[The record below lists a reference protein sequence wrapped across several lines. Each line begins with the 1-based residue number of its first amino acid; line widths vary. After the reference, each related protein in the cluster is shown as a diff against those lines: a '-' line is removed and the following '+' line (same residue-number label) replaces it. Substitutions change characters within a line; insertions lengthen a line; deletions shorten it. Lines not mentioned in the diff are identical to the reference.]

1 MELVYPSQLQSSSW
15 LPPFPLAQTYTTP
28 LPPRPSVTPLTSAS
42 EASLPGPS
50 TVAPSSVDDANGDGY
65 SNLMHY
71 ALGVDP
77 EVVLSGSFAEIVIE
91 NDIISLQFDRLM
103 KTPDL
108 NLTVQISTDLL
119 DWSSLATLTDSEAQ
133 ENGLET
139 VTYKSPIPLSSRSQQ
154 FFRIWVTQNP

>member
-1 MELVYPSQLQSSSW
+1 M
-15 LPPFPLAQTYTTP
+15 A
-28 LPPRPSVTPLTSAS
+28 
-42 EASLPGPS
+42 
-50 TVAPSSVDDANGDGY
+50 DANGDGY

-139 VTYKSPIPLSSRSQQ
+139 VTYKSTIPLSSRSQQ
-154 FFRIWVTQNP
+154 FFRVWVTHNP

>member
-1 MELVYPSQLQSSSW
+1 M
-15 LPPFPLAQTYTTP
+15 A
-28 LPPRPSVTPLTSAS
+28 
-42 EASLPGPS
+42 
-50 TVAPSSVDDANGDGY
+50 DANGDGY

-77 EVVLSGSFAEIVIE
+77 EVVLSGSFAEIVIK